1 MMMRKPFWI
10 LFLLF
15 YAVSSLQAQDHNVRF
30 ATILDGDTV
39 PLYYLKEVG
48 IVESFALLSPAEIR
62 KNQKLIRNVK
72 LMLPFA
78 KEGKRRLDVLEK
90 QIEAMPRKQRK
101 EAIKQAEKQLLDD
114 YAGELKN
121 YTFSQ
126 GLVLIKLIDRETGR
140 TSYALVDELRGKLRA
155 SFYQIFARVFGY
167 NLKTHYDP
175 LHNKKDNLMERVVIS
190 VEHGY
195 L

>member
-1 MMMRKPFWI
+1 MV
-10 LFLLF
+10 LFS
-15 YAVSSLQAQDHNVRF
+15 ASMSAQNQHVSF
-30 ATILDGDTV
+30 ATVLDGDTV
-39 PLYYLKEVG
+39 PLYYLKEVS
-48 IVESFALLSPAEIR
+48 IVESFALLSPSEIR
-62 KNQKLIRNVK
+62 HNQKLIRNVK

-78 KEGKRRLDVLEK
+78 KEGKRRLDILEK
-90 QIEAMPRKQRK
+90 QIEALPRKERK
-101 EAIKQAEKQLLDD
+101 AAIKLAEKQLLDD

-155 SFYQIFARVFGY
+155 SFYQVFAKLFGY

-175 LHNKKDNLMERVVIS
+175 QHDKKDNLMERIVLS

>member
-1 MMMRKPFWI
+1 MMMRKTFG
-10 LFLLF
+10 FLLLL
-15 YAVSSLQAQDHNVRF
+15 ALLPAAMPAQNTHVSF
-30 ATILDGDTV
+30 ATVLDGDTV
-39 PLYYLKEVG
+39 PLYYLKEVS
-48 IVESFALLSPAEIR
+48 IVESFALLSPSEIR
-62 KNQKLIRNVK
+62 RNQKLIRNVK

-78 KEGKRRLDVLEK
+78 KEGKRRLDILEK
-90 QIEAMPRKQRK
+90 QIEAMPRKERK
-101 EAIKQAEKQLLDD
+101 AAIKLAEKQLLDD

-155 SFYQIFARVFGY
+155 SFYQVFAKLFGY

-175 LHNKKDNLMERVVIS
+175 QHDKKDNLMERIVLS

>member
-1 MMMRKPFWI
+1 MRKTFG
-10 LFLLF
+10 FLLLL
-15 YAVSSLQAQDHNVRF
+15 ALLPAAMPAQNTHVSF
-30 ATILDGDTV
+30 ATVLDGDTV
-39 PLYYLKEVG
+39 PLYYLKEVS
-48 IVESFALLSPAEIR
+48 IVESFALLSPSEIR
-62 KNQKLIRNVK
+62 RNQKLIRNVK

-78 KEGKRRLDVLEK
+78 KEGKRRLDILEK
-90 QIEAMPRKQRK
+90 QIEAMPRKERK
-101 EAIKQAEKQLLDD
+101 AAIKLAEKQLLDD

-155 SFYQIFARVFGY
+155 SFYQVFAKLFGY

-175 LHNKKDNLMERVVIS
+175 QHDKKDNLMERIVLS